1 MVGWTYKR
9 VLKIKITFKKPNE
22 VKLNLPNGNIIKTN
36 KFYEMFPK
44 RPQNKSNEY

>member
-1 MVGWTYKR
+1 
-9 VLKIKITFKKPNE
+9 